1 MTESRTPKILF
12 LYGSTLM
19 RRLQLLE
26 AEVAGLHSGADVNV
40 SPLEFAYSEYLSIGI
55 LMNFIILVQICGN
68 KPISWKE
75 L

>member
-1 MTESRTPKILF
+1 M
-12 LYGSTLM
+12 
-19 RRLQLLE
+19 LE

-68 KPISWKE
+68 KAYILERAVKLENGCKYISI
-75 L
+75 LTC